1 MKIEEREPDQPDFVG
16 ACFEILHALA
26 HPRCRNEI
34 VRSDYDQPSTSCF
47 ANVLSER
54 IVLRAERLME
64 YRGNQFARRT
74 RQDEQ
79 ISDDSFKKP
88 RKKKS

>member
-1 MKIEEREPDQPDFVG
+1 MTRRESIV
-16 ACFEILHALA
+16 
-26 HPRCRNEI
+26 NE
-34 VRSDYDQPSTSCF
+34 VVVSYSRHLPWRQ
-47 ANVLSER
+47 R
-54 IVLRAERLME
+54 QLRAERLME